1 MSGSKTITFRLPAEL
16 RADLEAEIEAL
27 EPYMPTIS
35 AVMER
40 GLVLAIGE
48 MRDRRRAA
56 NTAGGGE

>member
-1 MSGSKTITFRLPAEL
+1 MGDSKTITFRLPAEL

-40 GLVLAIGE
+40 GLILAIGE
-48 MRDRRRAA
+48 MRSMRDAKSRKQS
-56 NTAGGGE
+56 T